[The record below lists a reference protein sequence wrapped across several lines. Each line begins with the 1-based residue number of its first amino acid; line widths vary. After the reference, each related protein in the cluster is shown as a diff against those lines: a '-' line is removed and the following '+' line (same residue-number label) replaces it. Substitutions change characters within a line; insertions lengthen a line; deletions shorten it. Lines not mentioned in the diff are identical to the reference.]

1 MTYNQ
6 LWKRLTAIYNE
17 REAQAIVRTVLDALF
32 GMSLTDI
39 CLGKVTQLSAD
50 DTTRLEKIIQRLEK
64 SEPVQYVLGA
74 EWFAGRLFSV
84 APGVLI
90 PRPETEA
97 LVQWAC
103 DEAKEKEKE
112 DNSKEERGEEE
123 EGSRKGEGSKKDE
136 APKKEEAQRKEDA
149 SKKEEQLLSSPS
161 KEEKEGS
168 KKGEA
173 SKKEEQL
180 LSSPSKEEKEGSKKG
195 EASKKEEQLLSSPS
209 KEEKEGS
216 KKGEASKKEEQLLSS
231 PSKEEKEGLRKEAEA
246 PHPSI
251 LDIGTGSGC
260 IAITV
265 ALALPKARVTA
276 WDIST
281 DALTIAAGN
290 AHRLGASVRFEHQDA
305 LSAPDDEERWDVIVS
320 NPPYICDR
328 ERADMSDNVLSY
340 EPELALFVPDSD
352 PLLFYRAITRYASK
366 ALKPGGRL
374 LFETN
379 TAYAHEVA
387 QAMADEGF
395 TAIEV
400 RNDCFG
406 KPRMVKGAFLKVK
419 K

>member
-50 DTTRLEKIIQRLEK
+50 DTTRLEKIMQRLEK

-74 EWFAGRLFSV
+74 EWFAGRLFDV

-90 PRPETEA
+90 PRPETED
-97 LVQWAC
+97 LVKWAC

-112 DNSKEERGEEE
+112 DNSKEERG
-123 EGSRKGEGSKKDE
+123 
-136 APKKEEAQRKEDA
+136 
-149 SKKEEQLLSSPS
+149 
-161 KEEKEGS
+161 KEEKEVS

-173 SKKEEQL
+173 PQKEEQP
-180 LSSPSKEEKEGSKKG
+180 LSSPLKEEE
-195 EASKKEEQLLSSPS
+195 
-209 KEEKEGS
+209 
-216 KKGEASKKEEQLLSS
+216 
-231 PSKEEKEGLRKEAEA
+231 EGLRKGKDASQKEEQHLSSLLKSNKEVSEKGEEV

-265 ALALPKARVTA
+265 ALALPQARVTA

-281 DALTIAAGN
+281 DALAIAAGN

-352 PLLFYRAITRYASK
+352 PLLFYRAIARYASK

-379 TAYAHEVA
+379 TAYVHEVA
-387 QAMADEGF
+387 QAMANEGF

-406 KPRMVKGAFLKVK
+406 KPRMVKGDFLKVK
-419 K
+419 R

>member
-50 DTTRLEKIIQRLEK
+50 DTTRLEKIMQRLEK

-74 EWFAGRLFSV
+74 EWFAGRLFDV

-90 PRPETEA
+90 PRPETED
-97 LVQWAC
+97 LVKWAC

-112 DNSKEERGEEE
+112 DNSKEERG
-123 EGSRKGEGSKKDE
+123 
-136 APKKEEAQRKEDA
+136 
-149 SKKEEQLLSSPS
+149 
-161 KEEKEGS
+161 KEEKEVS
-168 KKGEA
+168 KKGE
-173 SKKEEQL
+173 
-180 LSSPSKEEKEGSKKG
+180 
-195 EASKKEEQLLSSPS
+195 
-209 KEEKEGS
+209 
-216 KKGEASKKEEQLLSS
+216 
-231 PSKEEKEGLRKEAEA
+231 EA

-265 ALALPKARVTA
+265 ALALPQARVTA

-281 DALTIAAGN
+281 DALAIAAGN

-305 LSAPDDEERWDVIVS
+305 LNAPDDEERWDVIVS
-320 NPPYICDR
+320 NPPYICDK

-340 EPELALFVPDSD
+340 EPELALFVPDND
-352 PLLFYRAITRYASK
+352 PLLFYRAIAHYASK

-387 QAMADEGF
+387 QTMANEGF

-406 KPRMVKGAFLKVK
+406 KPRMVKGAFIREE
-419 K
+419 

>member
-6 LWKRLTAIYNE
+6 LWKRLTTIYNE

-50 DTTRLEKIIQRLEK
+50 DTTRLEKIMQRLEK

-74 EWFAGRLFSV
+74 EWFAGRLFDV

-90 PRPETEA
+90 PRPETED
-97 LVQWAC
+97 LVKWAC

-112 DNSKEERGEEE
+112 DNSKEERG
-123 EGSRKGEGSKKDE
+123 
-136 APKKEEAQRKEDA
+136 
-149 SKKEEQLLSSPS
+149 
-161 KEEKEGS
+161 KEEKEVS
-168 KKGEA
+168 KKGE
-173 SKKEEQL
+173 
-180 LSSPSKEEKEGSKKG
+180 
-195 EASKKEEQLLSSPS
+195 
-209 KEEKEGS
+209 
-216 KKGEASKKEEQLLSS
+216 
-231 PSKEEKEGLRKEAEA
+231 EA

-265 ALALPKARVTA
+265 ALALPQARVTA

-281 DALTIAAGN
+281 DALAIAAGN

-305 LSAPDDEERWDVIVS
+305 LSAPDDEERWDIIVS
-320 NPPYICDR
+320 NPPYICDK

-352 PLLFYRAITRYASK
+352 PLLFYRAIARYASK

-387 QAMADEGF
+387 QVMANEGF

-406 KPRMVKGAFLKVK
+406 KPRMVKGAFFKGKKVK
-419 K
+419 KRLTPL

>member
-6 LWKRLTAIYNE
+6 LWKRLTVIYNE

-50 DTTRLEKIIQRLEK
+50 DTTRLEKIMQRLEK
-64 SEPVQYVLGA
+64 SEPVQYVLGS
-74 EWFAGRLFSV
+74 EWFAGRLFDV

-90 PRPETEA
+90 PRPETED
-97 LVQWAC
+97 LVKWAC

-112 DNSKEERGEEE
+112 DNSKEERGL
-123 EGSRKGEGSKKDE
+123 RKG
-136 APKKEEAQRKEDA
+136 EDA
-149 SKKEEQLLSSPS
+149 SKKEEQLLSSLFKNN
-161 KEEKEGS
+161 KEVPE
-168 KKGEA
+168 KGE
-173 SKKEEQL
+173 
-180 LSSPSKEEKEGSKKG
+180 
-195 EASKKEEQLLSSPS
+195 
-209 KEEKEGS
+209 
-216 KKGEASKKEEQLLSS
+216 
-231 PSKEEKEGLRKEAEA
+231 EA

-265 ALALPKARVTA
+265 ALALPQARVTA

-281 DALTIAAGN
+281 DALAIAAGN

-352 PLLFYRAITRYASK
+352 PLLFYRAIARYASK

-406 KPRMVKGAFLKVK
+406 KPRMVKGDFIREE
-419 K
+419 

>member
-50 DTTRLEKIIQRLEK
+50 DTTRLEKIMQRLEK

-74 EWFAGRLFSV
+74 EWFAGRLFDV

-90 PRPETEA
+90 PRPETEE
-97 LVQWAC
+97 LVKWTC

-112 DNSKEERGEEE
+112 DNSKEERG
-123 EGSRKGEGSKKDE
+123 
-136 APKKEEAQRKEDA
+136 
-149 SKKEEQLLSSPS
+149 
-161 KEEKEGS
+161 KEEKEVS
-168 KKGEA
+168 KKGE
-173 SKKEEQL
+173 
-180 LSSPSKEEKEGSKKG
+180 
-195 EASKKEEQLLSSPS
+195 
-209 KEEKEGS
+209 
-216 KKGEASKKEEQLLSS
+216 
-231 PSKEEKEGLRKEAEA
+231 EA

-265 ALALPKARVTA
+265 ALALPQARVTA

-281 DALTIAAGN
+281 DALAIAAGN

-305 LSAPDDEERWDVIVS
+305 LSAPDDEACWDVIVS
-320 NPPYICDR
+320 NPPYICDK

-340 EPELALFVPDSD
+340 EPELALFVPDND
-352 PLLFYRAITRYASK
+352 PLLFYCAIARYASK

-387 QAMADEGF
+387 QTMANEGF

-406 KPRMVKGAFLKVK
+406 KPRMVKGAFIREE
-419 K
+419 

>member
-6 LWKRLTAIYNE
+6 LWKRLTVIYNE

-50 DTTRLEKIIQRLEK
+50 DTTRLEKIMQRLEK

-74 EWFAGRLFSV
+74 EWFAGRLFDV

-90 PRPETEA
+90 PRPETED
-97 LVQWAC
+97 LVKWAC

-112 DNSKEERGEEE
+112 DNSKEERG
-123 EGSRKGEGSKKDE
+123 
-136 APKKEEAQRKEDA
+136 
-149 SKKEEQLLSSPS
+149 
-161 KEEKEGS
+161 KEEKEVS
-168 KKGEA
+168 KKGETPQ
-173 SKKEEQL
+173 KGEQP
-180 LSSPSKEEKEGSKKG
+180 LSSP
-195 EASKKEEQLLSSPS
+195 L
-209 KEEKEGS
+209 
-216 KKGEASKKEEQLLSS
+216 
-231 PSKEEKEGLRKEAEA
+231 KEEKEGLRKGKDASQKEEQLLSSLLKNNKEVPEKGEEA

-265 ALALPKARVTA
+265 ALALPQARVTA

-281 DALTIAAGN
+281 DALAIAAGN

-305 LSAPDDEERWDVIVS
+305 LSAPDDEACWDVIVS

-340 EPELALFVPDSD
+340 EPELALFVPDND
-352 PLLFYRAITRYASK
+352 PLLFYHAIARYASK

-387 QAMADEGF
+387 QVMANEGF

-406 KPRMVKGAFLKVK
+406 KPRMVKGAFIREE
-419 K
+419 

>member
-50 DTTRLEKIIQRLEK
+50 DTTRLEKIMQRLEK

-74 EWFAGRLFSV
+74 EWFAGRLFDV

-90 PRPETEA
+90 PRPETED
-97 LVQWAC
+97 LVKWAC
-103 DEAKEKEKE
+103 NEAKEKEKE
-112 DNSKEERGEEE
+112 DNSKEERG
-123 EGSRKGEGSKKDE
+123 
-136 APKKEEAQRKEDA
+136 
-149 SKKEEQLLSSPS
+149 
-161 KEEKEGS
+161 KEEKEVS

-173 SKKEEQL
+173 SKKEEQP
-180 LSSPSKEEKEGSKKG
+180 LSSP
-195 EASKKEEQLLSSPS
+195 L
-209 KEEKEGS
+209 
-216 KKGEASKKEEQLLSS
+216 
-231 PSKEEKEGLRKEAEA
+231 KEEKEGLRKGEDAPQKEEQPLSSLLKEEKEGLRKGEDASQKEEQLLSSLLKSNKEVSEKGEEA

-265 ALALPKARVTA
+265 ALALPQARVTA

-281 DALTIAAGN
+281 DALAIAAGN

-352 PLLFYRAITRYASK
+352 PLLFYRAIARYASK

-387 QAMADEGF
+387 QAMANEGF

-406 KPRMVKGAFLKVK
+406 KPRMVKGDFLKVK
-419 K
+419 R

>member
-6 LWKRLTAIYNE
+6 LWKRLTVIYNE

-50 DTTRLEKIIQRLEK
+50 DTTRLEKIMQRLEK
-64 SEPVQYVLGA
+64 SEPVQYVLGSG
-74 EWFAGRLFSV
+74 WFAGRLFDV

-90 PRPETEA
+90 PRPETED
-97 LVQWAC
+97 LVKWAC

-112 DNSKEERGEEE
+112 DNSKEERG
-123 EGSRKGEGSKKDE
+123 
-136 APKKEEAQRKEDA
+136 
-149 SKKEEQLLSSPS
+149 
-161 KEEKEGS
+161 KEEKEVS
-168 KKGEA
+168 KKGE
-173 SKKEEQL
+173 
-180 LSSPSKEEKEGSKKG
+180 
-195 EASKKEEQLLSSPS
+195 
-209 KEEKEGS
+209 
-216 KKGEASKKEEQLLSS
+216 
-231 PSKEEKEGLRKEAEA
+231 EA

-265 ALALPKARVTA
+265 ALALPQARITA

-281 DALTIAAGN
+281 DALAIAAGN

-320 NPPYICDR
+320 NPPYICDK

-340 EPELALFVPDSD
+340 EPELALFVPDSA
-352 PLLFYRAITRYASK
+352 PLLFYRAIARYASK

-387 QAMADEGF
+387 QTMANEGF

-406 KPRMVKGAFLKVK
+406 KPRMVKGAFIREE
-419 K
+419 

>member
-50 DTTRLEKIIQRLEK
+50 DTTRLEKIMQRLEK

-74 EWFAGRLFSV
+74 EWFAGRLFDV

-90 PRPETEA
+90 PRPETED
-97 LVQWAC
+97 LVKWAC

-112 DNSKEERGEEE
+112 DNSKEERGKEEE
-123 EGSRKGEGSKKDE
+123 EVSE
-136 APKKEEAQRKEDA
+136 
-149 SKKEEQLLSSPS
+149 
-161 KEEKEGS
+161 
-168 KKGEA
+168 KGEA
-173 SKKEEQL
+173 SKKEEQP
-180 LSSPSKEEKEGSKKG
+180 LSSLLKEEE
-195 EASKKEEQLLSSPS
+195 
-209 KEEKEGS
+209 
-216 KKGEASKKEEQLLSS
+216 
-231 PSKEEKEGLRKEAEA
+231 EGLRKGKDASQKEEQHLSSLLKSNKEVSEKGEEV

-265 ALALPKARVTA
+265 ALALPQARVTA

-281 DALTIAAGN
+281 DALAIAAGN

-320 NPPYICDR
+320 NPPYICDK

-352 PLLFYRAITRYASK
+352 PLLFYRAIARYASK

-379 TAYAHEVA
+379 TAYVHEVA

-406 KPRMVKGAFLKVK
+406 KPRMVKGDFLKVK

>member
-50 DTTRLEKIIQRLEK
+50 DTTRLEKIMQRLEK

-74 EWFAGRLFSV
+74 EWFAGRLFDV

-90 PRPETEA
+90 PRPETED
-97 LVQWAC
+97 LVKWAC

-112 DNSKEERGEEE
+112 DNSKEERGKEEE
-123 EGSRKGEGSKKDE
+123 EV
-136 APKKEEAQRKEDA
+136 
-149 SKKEEQLLSSPS
+149 
-161 KEEKEGS
+161 S
-168 KKGEA
+168 KKGE
-173 SKKEEQL
+173 
-180 LSSPSKEEKEGSKKG
+180 
-195 EASKKEEQLLSSPS
+195 
-209 KEEKEGS
+209 
-216 KKGEASKKEEQLLSS
+216 
-231 PSKEEKEGLRKEAEA
+231 EA

-265 ALALPKARVTA
+265 ALALPQAHVTA

-281 DALTIAAGN
+281 DALAIAAGN

-340 EPELALFVPDSD
+340 EPELALFVPDND
-352 PLLFYRAITRYASK
+352 PLLFYRAIAHYASK

-387 QAMADEGF
+387 QTMSDEGF

-406 KPRMVKGAFLKVK
+406 KPRMVKGAFIREE
-419 K
+419 

>member
-50 DTTRLEKIIQRLEK
+50 DTTRLEKIMQRLEK
-64 SEPVQYVLGA
+64 SEPVQYVLGT
-74 EWFAGRLFSV
+74 EWFAGRLFDV

-90 PRPETEA
+90 PRPETEE
-97 LVQWAC
+97 LVKWTC

-112 DNSKEERGEEE
+112 DNSKEERG
-123 EGSRKGEGSKKDE
+123 
-136 APKKEEAQRKEDA
+136 
-149 SKKEEQLLSSPS
+149 
-161 KEEKEGS
+161 KEEKEVS
-168 KKGEA
+168 KKGE
-173 SKKEEQL
+173 EV
-180 LSSPSKEEKEGSKKG
+180 
-195 EASKKEEQLLSSPS
+195 
-209 KEEKEGS
+209 
-216 KKGEASKKEEQLLSS
+216 
-231 PSKEEKEGLRKEAEA
+231 

-265 ALALPKARVTA
+265 ALALPQARVTA

-305 LSAPDDEERWDVIVS
+305 LNAPDDEERWDVIVS

-352 PLLFYRAITRYASK
+352 PLLFYRAIARYASK

-387 QAMADEGF
+387 QVMADEGF

-406 KPRMVKGAFLKVK
+406 KPRMVKGDFIREELIK
-419 K
+419 

>member
-50 DTTRLEKIIQRLEK
+50 DTTRLEKIMQRLEK

-74 EWFAGRLFSV
+74 EWFAGRLFDV

-90 PRPETEA
+90 PRPETED
-97 LVQWAC
+97 LVKWAC
-103 DEAKEKEKE
+103 DEAKEKE
-112 DNSKEERGEEE
+112 DNSKEERGKEEKE
-123 EGSRKGEGSKKDE
+123 VSKKRE
-136 APKKEEAQRKEDA
+136 APKKEEQP
-149 SKKEEQLLSSPS
+149 LSSP
-161 KEEKEGS
+161 
-168 KKGEA
+168 
-173 SKKEEQL
+173 L
-180 LSSPSKEEKEGSKKG
+180 
-195 EASKKEEQLLSSPS
+195 
-209 KEEKEGS
+209 
-216 KKGEASKKEEQLLSS
+216 
-231 PSKEEKEGLRKEAEA
+231 KEEKEGLRKGEDASQKEEQLLSSLLKNNNEVSEKGEEA

-265 ALALPKARVTA
+265 ALALPQARVTA

-281 DALTIAAGN
+281 DALAIAAGN

-340 EPELALFVPDSD
+340 EPELALFVPDND
-352 PLLFYRAITRYASK
+352 PLLFYRAIAHYASK

-406 KPRMVKGAFLKVK
+406 KPRMVKGAFIREE
-419 K
+419 

>member
-6 LWKRLTAIYNE
+6 LWKRLTVIYNE

-50 DTTRLEKIIQRLEK
+50 DTTRLEKIMQRLEK

-74 EWFAGRLFSV
+74 EWFAGRLFDV

-90 PRPETEA
+90 PRPETED
-97 LVQWAC
+97 LVKWAC
-103 DEAKEKEKE
+103 DEAKEKE
-112 DNSKEERGEEE
+112 DNSKEERGKEEKE
-123 EGSRKGEGSKKDE
+123 VSKKRE
-136 APKKEEAQRKEDA
+136 APKKEEQPLSSPLKEEKEGLRKGKDA
-149 SKKEEQLLSSPS
+149 SKKEEQLLSSLLKNN
-161 KEEKEGS
+161 KEVS
-168 KKGEA
+168 KKGE
-173 SKKEEQL
+173 
-180 LSSPSKEEKEGSKKG
+180 
-195 EASKKEEQLLSSPS
+195 
-209 KEEKEGS
+209 
-216 KKGEASKKEEQLLSS
+216 
-231 PSKEEKEGLRKEAEA
+231 EA

-265 ALALPKARVTA
+265 ALALPQARVTA

-281 DALTIAAGN
+281 DALAIAAGN

-320 NPPYICDR
+320 NPPYICDK

-387 QAMADEGF
+387 QTMADEGF

-406 KPRMVKGAFLKVK
+406 KPRMVKGAFIREE
-419 K
+419 

>member
-6 LWKRLTAIYNE
+6 LWKRLTVIYNE

-74 EWFAGRLFSV
+74 EWFAGRLFDV

-90 PRPETEA
+90 PRPETED
-97 LVQWAC
+97 LVKWAC

-112 DNSKEERGEEE
+112 DNGKEERGKEEE
-123 EGSRKGEGSKKDE
+123 ED
-136 APKKEEAQRKEDA
+136 
-149 SKKEEQLLSSPS
+149 S
-161 KEEKEGS
+161 KEE
-168 KKGEA
+168 
-173 SKKEEQL
+173 
-180 LSSPSKEEKEGSKKG
+180 
-195 EASKKEEQLLSSPS
+195 
-209 KEEKEGS
+209 
-216 KKGEASKKEEQLLSS
+216 
-231 PSKEEKEGLRKEAEA
+231 EA

-265 ALALPKARVTA
+265 ALALPQARVTA
-276 WDIST
+276 WDISP
-281 DALTIAAGN
+281 DALAIAAGN
-290 AHRLGASVRFEHQDA
+290 AHKLGASVRFEHQDA
-305 LSAPDDEERWDVIVS
+305 LSAPDDEARWDVIVS

-352 PLLFYRAITRYASK
+352 PLLFYCAIARYASK

-406 KPRMVKGAFLKVK
+406 KPRMVKGAFIREELIK
-419 K
+419 

>member
-17 REAQAIVRTVLDALF
+17 REAQAVVRTVLDALF

-50 DTTRLEKIIQRLEK
+50 DTTRLEKIMQRLEK
-64 SEPVQYVLGA
+64 SEPVQYVLGT
-74 EWFAGRLFSV
+74 EWFAGRLFDV

-90 PRPETEA
+90 PRPETED
-97 LVQWAC
+97 LVKWAC

-112 DNSKEERGEEE
+112 DNSKEERGKEEKE
-123 EGSRKGEGSKKDE
+123 VSKKRE
-136 APKKEEAQRKEDA
+136 AQKKEEQPLSSPLKEEKEGLRKGEDA
-149 SKKEEQLLSSPS
+149 SKKEEQLLSSLFKNN
-161 KEEKEGS
+161 KEVPE
-168 KKGEA
+168 KGE
-173 SKKEEQL
+173 
-180 LSSPSKEEKEGSKKG
+180 
-195 EASKKEEQLLSSPS
+195 
-209 KEEKEGS
+209 
-216 KKGEASKKEEQLLSS
+216 
-231 PSKEEKEGLRKEAEA
+231 EA

-265 ALALPKARVTA
+265 ALALPQARVTA

-281 DALTIAAGN
+281 DALAIAAGN

-352 PLLFYRAITRYASK
+352 PLLFYRAIARYASK

-387 QAMADEGF
+387 QVMADEGF
-395 TAIEV
+395 NAIEV

-406 KPRMVKGAFLKVK
+406 KPRMVKGAFIREE
-419 K
+419 

>member
-50 DTTRLEKIIQRLEK
+50 DTTRLEKIMQRLEK

-74 EWFAGRLFSV
+74 EWFAGRLFDV

-90 PRPETEA
+90 PRPETEN
-97 LVQWAC
+97 LVKWAC

-112 DNSKEERGEEE
+112 DNSKEERGKEEKE
-123 EGSRKGEGSKKDE
+123 VSKKRE
-136 APKKEEAQRKEDA
+136 APKKEKQPLSSPLKEEEEGLRKGKDA
-149 SKKEEQLLSSPS
+149 PQKEEQLLSSLLKS
-161 KEEKEGS
+161 NKEVS
-168 KKGEA
+168 KKGE
-173 SKKEEQL
+173 
-180 LSSPSKEEKEGSKKG
+180 
-195 EASKKEEQLLSSPS
+195 
-209 KEEKEGS
+209 
-216 KKGEASKKEEQLLSS
+216 
-231 PSKEEKEGLRKEAEA
+231 EA

-265 ALALPKARVTA
+265 ALALPQARVTA

-281 DALTIAAGN
+281 DALAIAAGN

-305 LSAPDDEERWDVIVS
+305 LSAPDDEACWDVIVS

-387 QAMADEGF
+387 QVMANEGF

-406 KPRMVKGAFLKVK
+406 KPRMVKGAFIREE
-419 K
+419 

>member
-50 DTTRLEKIIQRLEK
+50 DTTRLEKIMQRLEK

-74 EWFAGRLFSV
+74 EWFAGRLFDV

-90 PRPETEA
+90 PRPETED
-97 LVQWAC
+97 LVKWAC
-103 DEAKEKEKE
+103 DEAKEKE
-112 DNSKEERGEEE
+112 DNSKEERGKEEE
-123 EGSRKGEGSKKDE
+123 EVSEKGE
-136 APKKEEAQRKEDA
+136 APQ
-149 SKKEEQLLSSPS
+149 KEEQPLSSP
-161 KEEKEGS
+161 
-168 KKGEA
+168 
-173 SKKEEQL
+173 L
-180 LSSPSKEEKEGSKKG
+180 
-195 EASKKEEQLLSSPS
+195 
-209 KEEKEGS
+209 
-216 KKGEASKKEEQLLSS
+216 
-231 PSKEEKEGLRKEAEA
+231 KEEKEGLRKGEDAPQKEEQPLSPLLKNNKEVSKKGEEA
-246 PHPSI
+246 PHPLI

-265 ALALPKARVTA
+265 ALALPQARVTA

-281 DALTIAAGN
+281 DALAIAADN

-320 NPPYICDR
+320 NPPYICDK

-352 PLLFYRAITRYASK
+352 PLLFYRAIARYASK

-387 QAMADEGF
+387 QTMANEGF

-406 KPRMVKGAFLKVK
+406 KLRMVKGAFLKVK
-419 K
+419 R

>member
-50 DTTRLEKIIQRLEK
+50 DTTRLEKIMQRLEK

-74 EWFAGRLFSV
+74 EWFAGRLFDV

-90 PRPETEA
+90 PRPETED
-97 LVQWAC
+97 LVKWAC
-103 DEAKEKEKE
+103 DEAKGKEKE
-112 DNSKEERGEEE
+112 DNSKEERG
-123 EGSRKGEGSKKDE
+123 
-136 APKKEEAQRKEDA
+136 
-149 SKKEEQLLSSPS
+149 
-161 KEEKEGS
+161 KEEKED
-168 KKGEA
+168 
-173 SKKEEQL
+173 SKKE
-180 LSSPSKEEKEGSKKG
+180 
-195 EASKKEEQLLSSPS
+195 
-209 KEEKEGS
+209 
-216 KKGEASKKEEQLLSS
+216 
-231 PSKEEKEGLRKEAEA
+231 EA

-265 ALALPKARVTA
+265 ALALPQARVTA

-328 ERADMSDNVLSY
+328 ERADMSDNVISY
-340 EPELALFVPDSD
+340 EPELALFVPDND
-352 PLLFYRAITRYASK
+352 PLLFYHAIARYASK

-387 QAMADEGF
+387 QVMADEGF

-406 KPRMVKGAFLKVK
+406 KPRMVKGAFIREE
-419 K
+419 

>member
-50 DTTRLEKIIQRLEK
+50 DTTRLEKIMQRLEK

-74 EWFAGRLFSV
+74 EWFAGRLFDV

-90 PRPETEA
+90 PRPETED
-97 LVQWAC
+97 LVKWAC
-103 DEAKEKEKE
+103 DEAKEKEKEKE
-112 DNSKEERGEEE
+112 DNSKEERGKEEKEVYKKGEAQKKEEQPLSSPLKEEE
-123 EGSRKGEGSKKDE
+123 EGLRKGE
-136 APKKEEAQRKEDA
+136 DA
-149 SKKEEQLLSSPS
+149 SQKEEQLLSSLLKNN
-161 KEEKEGS
+161 KEVS
-168 KKGEA
+168 KKGE
-173 SKKEEQL
+173 
-180 LSSPSKEEKEGSKKG
+180 
-195 EASKKEEQLLSSPS
+195 
-209 KEEKEGS
+209 
-216 KKGEASKKEEQLLSS
+216 
-231 PSKEEKEGLRKEAEA
+231 EA

-260 IAITV
+260 IAITI
-265 ALALPKARVTA
+265 ALTLPQARVTA

-281 DALTIAAGN
+281 DALAIAAGN

-352 PLLFYRAITRYASK
+352 PLLFYRAIARYASK

-387 QAMADEGF
+387 QTMADEGF

-406 KPRMVKGAFLKVK
+406 KPRMVKGAFIREE
-419 K
+419 

>member
-50 DTTRLEKIIQRLEK
+50 DTTRLEKIMQRLEK

-74 EWFAGRLFSV
+74 EWFAGRLFDV

-90 PRPETEA
+90 PRPETED
-97 LVQWAC
+97 LVKWAC
-103 DEAKEKEKE
+103 DEAKEKE
-112 DNSKEERGEEE
+112 DNSKDERGKEEKE
-123 EGSRKGEGSKKDE
+123 VSKKGE
-136 APKKEEAQRKEDA
+136 APQ
-149 SKKEEQLLSSPS
+149 KEEQLLSSPL
-161 KEEKEGS
+161 KEEEEGLRKE
-168 KKGEA
+168 KDA
-173 SKKEEQL
+173 SQKEKQL
-180 LSSPSKEEKEGSKKG
+180 LSSPLKEEEERLRKG
-195 EASKKEEQLLSSPS
+195 KDASQKEEQHLSSLLKS
-209 KEEKEGS
+209 NKEVSE
-216 KKGEASKKEEQLLSS
+216 KGEEV
-231 PSKEEKEGLRKEAEA
+231 

-265 ALALPKARVTA
+265 ALALPQARVTA

-281 DALTIAAGN
+281 DALAIAAGN

-305 LSAPDDEERWDVIVS
+305 LNAPDDEERWDVIVS
-320 NPPYICDR
+320 NPPYICDK

-352 PLLFYRAITRYASK
+352 PLLFYRAIARYASK

-379 TAYAHEVA
+379 TAYVHEVA
-387 QAMADEGF
+387 QAMANEGF

-406 KPRMVKGAFLKVK
+406 KPRMVKGVFLKVK
-419 K
+419 R

>member
-50 DTTRLEKIIQRLEK
+50 DTTRLEKIMQRLEK

-74 EWFAGRLFSV
+74 EWFAGRLFDV

-90 PRPETEA
+90 PRPETED
-97 LVQWAC
+97 LVKWAC

-112 DNSKEERGEEE
+112 DNSKEERGKEEKE
-123 EGSRKGEGSKKDE
+123 VSKKRE
-136 APKKEEAQRKEDA
+136 AL
-149 SKKEEQLLSSPS
+149 KKEEQPLSSP
-161 KEEKEGS
+161 
-168 KKGEA
+168 
-173 SKKEEQL
+173 L
-180 LSSPSKEEKEGSKKG
+180 
-195 EASKKEEQLLSSPS
+195 
-209 KEEKEGS
+209 
-216 KKGEASKKEEQLLSS
+216 
-231 PSKEEKEGLRKEAEA
+231 KEEKEGLRKGEDASQKEEQLLSSLLKNNKEVSKKGEEA

-265 ALALPKARVTA
+265 ALALPQARVTA

-281 DALTIAAGN
+281 DALAIAAGN

-305 LSAPDDEERWDVIVS
+305 LNAPDDEERWDVIVS
-320 NPPYICDR
+320 NPPYICDK

-352 PLLFYRAITRYASK
+352 PLLFYRAIARYASK

-387 QAMADEGF
+387 QAMANEGF

-406 KPRMVKGAFLKVK
+406 KPRMVKGAFIREE
-419 K
+419 

>member
-50 DTTRLEKIIQRLEK
+50 DTTRLEKIMQRLEK

-74 EWFAGRLFSV
+74 GWFAGRLFDV

-90 PRPETEA
+90 PRPETVN
-97 LVQWAC
+97 LVKWAC

-112 DNSKEERGEEE
+112 DNSKEERGKEEKE
-123 EGSRKGEGSKKDE
+123 VSKKGE
-136 APKKEEAQRKEDA
+136 AP
-149 SKKEEQLLSSPS
+149 KKEEQLLSSPL
-161 KEEKEGS
+161 KEEE
-168 KKGEA
+168 
-173 SKKEEQL
+173 
-180 LSSPSKEEKEGSKKG
+180 
-195 EASKKEEQLLSSPS
+195 
-209 KEEKEGS
+209 
-216 KKGEASKKEEQLLSS
+216 
-231 PSKEEKEGLRKEAEA
+231 EGLRKGEDASQKEEQPLSSLLKSNKEVSEKGEEV

-265 ALALPKARVTA
+265 ALALPQARVTA

-281 DALTIAAGN
+281 DALAIAAGN

-352 PLLFYRAITRYASK
+352 PLLFYRAIARYASK

-379 TAYAHEVA
+379 TAYVYEVA
-387 QAMADEGF
+387 QTMADEGF

-406 KPRMVKGAFLKVK
+406 KPRMVKGDFLKVK
-419 K
+419 KG

>member
-50 DTTRLEKIIQRLEK
+50 DTTRLEKIMQRLEK

-74 EWFAGRLFSV
+74 EWFAGRLFDV

-90 PRPETEA
+90 PRPETED
-97 LVQWAC
+97 LVKWAC

-112 DNSKEERGEEE
+112 DNSKEERGKEEKE
-123 EGSRKGEGSKKDE
+123 VSKKGE
-136 APKKEEAQRKEDA
+136 APQ
-149 SKKEEQLLSSPS
+149 KEEQLLSSPL
-161 KEEKEGS
+161 KEEE
-168 KKGEA
+168 
-173 SKKEEQL
+173 
-180 LSSPSKEEKEGSKKG
+180 
-195 EASKKEEQLLSSPS
+195 
-209 KEEKEGS
+209 
-216 KKGEASKKEEQLLSS
+216 
-231 PSKEEKEGLRKEAEA
+231 EGLRKGKDASQKEEQPLYSLLKEEEEGLRKGKDASQKEEQHLSSLLKSNKEVSEKGEEV

-265 ALALPKARVTA
+265 ALALPQARVTA

-281 DALTIAAGN
+281 DALAIAAGN

-320 NPPYICDR
+320 NPPYICDK

-352 PLLFYRAITRYASK
+352 PLLFYRAIARYASK

-387 QAMADEGF
+387 QAMANEGF

-406 KPRMVKGAFLKVK
+406 KPRMVKGDFLKVK

>member
-50 DTTRLEKIIQRLEK
+50 DTTRLEKIMQRLEK

-74 EWFAGRLFSV
+74 EWFAGRLFDV

-90 PRPETEA
+90 PRPETED
-97 LVQWAC
+97 LVKWAC

-112 DNSKEERGEEE
+112 DNSKEERG
-123 EGSRKGEGSKKDE
+123 
-136 APKKEEAQRKEDA
+136 
-149 SKKEEQLLSSPS
+149 
-161 KEEKEGS
+161 KEEKEVS
-168 KKGEA
+168 KKGE
-173 SKKEEQL
+173 
-180 LSSPSKEEKEGSKKG
+180 
-195 EASKKEEQLLSSPS
+195 
-209 KEEKEGS
+209 
-216 KKGEASKKEEQLLSS
+216 
-231 PSKEEKEGLRKEAEA
+231 EA

-265 ALALPKARVTA
+265 ALALPQARVTA

-281 DALTIAAGN
+281 DALAIAAGN

-305 LSAPDDEERWDVIVS
+305 LSAPDDKERWDVIVS
-320 NPPYICDR
+320 NPPYICDK

-340 EPELALFVPDSD
+340 EPELALFVPDSA
-352 PLLFYRAITRYASK
+352 PLLFYRAIARYASK

>member
-6 LWKRLTAIYNE
+6 LWKRLTVIYNE

-50 DTTRLEKIIQRLEK
+50 DTTRLEKIMQRLEK

-74 EWFAGRLFSV
+74 EWFAGRLFDV

-90 PRPETEA
+90 PRPETED
-97 LVQWAC
+97 LVKWAC

-112 DNSKEERGEEE
+112 DNSKEERG
-123 EGSRKGEGSKKDE
+123 
-136 APKKEEAQRKEDA
+136 KEEKEV
-149 SKKEEQLLSSPS
+149 SKKEEV
-161 KEEKEGS
+161 
-168 KKGEA
+168 
-173 SKKEEQL
+173 
-180 LSSPSKEEKEGSKKG
+180 
-195 EASKKEEQLLSSPS
+195 
-209 KEEKEGS
+209 
-216 KKGEASKKEEQLLSS
+216 
-231 PSKEEKEGLRKEAEA
+231 

-265 ALALPKARVTA
+265 ALALPQARVTA

-281 DALTIAAGN
+281 DALAIAAGN
-290 AHRLGASVRFEHQDA
+290 AHRLGARVRFEHQDA

-352 PLLFYRAITRYASK
+352 PLLFYRAIARYASK

-406 KPRMVKGAFLKVK
+406 KPRMVKGAFIREELIK
-419 K
+419 

>member
-50 DTTRLEKIIQRLEK
+50 DTTRLEKIMQRLEK

-74 EWFAGRLFSV
+74 EWFAGRLFDV

-90 PRPETEA
+90 PRPETED
-97 LVQWAC
+97 LVKWAC

-112 DNSKEERGEEE
+112 DNSKEERGKEEME
-123 EGSRKGEGSKKDE
+123 VSEKGE
-136 APKKEEAQRKEDA
+136 APQ
-149 SKKEEQLLSSPS
+149 KEEQPLSSPL
-161 KEEKEGS
+161 KEKKEGLR
-168 KKGEA
+168 KGKDA
-173 SKKEEQL
+173 SQKEEQP
-180 LSSPSKEEKEGSKKG
+180 LSSP
-195 EASKKEEQLLSSPS
+195 L
-209 KEEKEGS
+209 
-216 KKGEASKKEEQLLSS
+216 
-231 PSKEEKEGLRKEAEA
+231 KEEKEGLRKGKDASQKEEQHLSSLLKNNKEVSEKGEEV

-265 ALALPKARVTA
+265 ALALPQARVTA

-281 DALTIAAGN
+281 DALAIAAGN

-328 ERADMSDNVLSY
+328 ERADMSDNVLCY

-352 PLLFYRAITRYASK
+352 PLLFYRAIARYASK
-366 ALKPGGRL
+366 ALKPGGGL

-379 TAYAHEVA
+379 TAYVHEVA
-387 QAMADEGF
+387 QAMANEGF

-406 KPRMVKGAFLKVK
+406 KARMVKGAFLKVK

>member
-6 LWKRLTAIYNE
+6 LWKRLTVIYNE

-50 DTTRLEKIIQRLEK
+50 DTTRLEKIMQRLEK

-74 EWFAGRLFSV
+74 EWFAGRLFDV

-90 PRPETEA
+90 PRPETED
-97 LVQWAC
+97 LVKWTC

-112 DNSKEERGEEE
+112 DNSKEERG
-123 EGSRKGEGSKKDE
+123 
-136 APKKEEAQRKEDA
+136 
-149 SKKEEQLLSSPS
+149 
-161 KEEKEGS
+161 KEEKEVS
-168 KKGEA
+168 KKGE
-173 SKKEEQL
+173 
-180 LSSPSKEEKEGSKKG
+180 
-195 EASKKEEQLLSSPS
+195 
-209 KEEKEGS
+209 
-216 KKGEASKKEEQLLSS
+216 
-231 PSKEEKEGLRKEAEA
+231 EA

-265 ALALPKARVTA
+265 ALALPQARVTA

-281 DALTIAAGN
+281 DALAIAAGN

-352 PLLFYRAITRYASK
+352 PLLFYRAIARYASK

-387 QAMADEGF
+387 QVMANEGF

-406 KPRMVKGAFLKVK
+406 KPRMVKGAFIREE
-419 K
+419 

>member
-6 LWKRLTAIYNE
+6 LWKRLTVIYNE

-50 DTTRLEKIIQRLEK
+50 DTTRLEKIMQRLEK

-74 EWFAGRLFSV
+74 EWFAGRLFDV

-90 PRPETEA
+90 PRPETED
-97 LVQWAC
+97 LVKWAC

-112 DNSKEERGEEE
+112 DNSNEERGKEEKE
-123 EGSRKGEGSKKDE
+123 DSKKR
-136 APKKEEAQRKEDA
+136 EAQ
-149 SKKEEQLLSSPS
+149 KKEEQPLSSP
-161 KEEKEGS
+161 
-168 KKGEA
+168 
-173 SKKEEQL
+173 L
-180 LSSPSKEEKEGSKKG
+180 
-195 EASKKEEQLLSSPS
+195 
-209 KEEKEGS
+209 
-216 KKGEASKKEEQLLSS
+216 
-231 PSKEEKEGLRKEAEA
+231 KEEKEGLRKGEDAPQKEEQLLSSLLKNNKEVPEKGEEA

-265 ALALPKARVTA
+265 ALALPQARVTA

-281 DALTIAAGN
+281 DALAIAAGN

-340 EPELALFVPDSD
+340 EPELALFVPDND
-352 PLLFYRAITRYASK
+352 PLLFYRAIARYASK

-406 KPRMVKGAFLKVK
+406 KPRMVKGAFIREE
-419 K
+419 

>member
-6 LWKRLTAIYNE
+6 LWKRLTVIYNE

-64 SEPVQYVLGA
+64 SEPVQYVLGT
-74 EWFAGRLFSV
+74 EWFAGRLFDV

-90 PRPETEA
+90 PRPETED
-97 LVQWAC
+97 LVKWAC

-123 EGSRKGEGSKKDE
+123 KEDSKK
-136 APKKEEAQRKEDA
+136 
-149 SKKEEQLLSSPS
+149 
-161 KEEKEGS
+161 
-168 KKGEA
+168 
-173 SKKEEQL
+173 
-180 LSSPSKEEKEGSKKG
+180 
-195 EASKKEEQLLSSPS
+195 
-209 KEEKEGS
+209 
-216 KKGEASKKEEQLLSS
+216 
-231 PSKEEKEGLRKEAEA
+231 EA

-265 ALALPKARVTA
+265 ALALPQARVTA

-290 AHRLGASVRFEHQDA
+290 AHKLGASVRFEHQDA

-352 PLLFYRAITRYASK
+352 PLLFYRAIAHYASK

-406 KPRMVKGAFLKVK
+406 KPRMVKGAFIREELIK
-419 K
+419 

>member
-50 DTTRLEKIIQRLEK
+50 DTTRLEKIMQRLEK

-74 EWFAGRLFSV
+74 EWFAGRLFDV

-90 PRPETEA
+90 PRPETED
-97 LVQWAC
+97 LVKWAC
-103 DEAKEKEKE
+103 DEAKGKEKE
-112 DNSKEERGEEE
+112 DNSKEERGKEERSEEE
-123 EGSRKGEGSKKDE
+123 
-136 APKKEEAQRKEDA
+136 KED
-149 SKKEEQLLSSPS
+149 SKKE
-161 KEEKEGS
+161 
-168 KKGEA
+168 
-173 SKKEEQL
+173 
-180 LSSPSKEEKEGSKKG
+180 
-195 EASKKEEQLLSSPS
+195 
-209 KEEKEGS
+209 
-216 KKGEASKKEEQLLSS
+216 
-231 PSKEEKEGLRKEAEA
+231 EA

-265 ALALPKARVTA
+265 ALALPQARVTA

-281 DALTIAAGN
+281 DALAIAAGN

-352 PLLFYRAITRYASK
+352 QLLFYRAIARYASK
-366 ALKPGGRL
+366 ALKPSGRL

-406 KPRMVKGAFLKVK
+406 KPRMVKGAFIREE
-419 K
+419 

>member
-6 LWKRLTAIYNE
+6 LWKRLTTIYNE

-50 DTTRLEKIIQRLEK
+50 DTTRLEKIMQRLEK

-74 EWFAGRLFSV
+74 EWFAGRLFDV

-90 PRPETEA
+90 PRPETED
-97 LVQWAC
+97 LVKWAC
-103 DEAKEKEKE
+103 DEAKEKE
-112 DNSKEERGEEE
+112 DNSKEERG
-123 EGSRKGEGSKKDE
+123 
-136 APKKEEAQRKEDA
+136 
-149 SKKEEQLLSSPS
+149 
-161 KEEKEGS
+161 KEEKEVS
-168 KKGEA
+168 KKGE
-173 SKKEEQL
+173 
-180 LSSPSKEEKEGSKKG
+180 
-195 EASKKEEQLLSSPS
+195 
-209 KEEKEGS
+209 
-216 KKGEASKKEEQLLSS
+216 
-231 PSKEEKEGLRKEAEA
+231 EA

-265 ALALPKARVTA
+265 ALALPQVRVTA

-281 DALTIAAGN
+281 DALAIAAGN

-305 LSAPDDEERWDVIVS
+305 LSAPDDKERWDVIVS
-320 NPPYICDR
+320 NPPYICDK

-352 PLLFYRAITRYASK
+352 PLLFYRAIARYASK
-366 ALKPGGRL
+366 ALKPGGSL

-387 QAMADEGF
+387 QTMANEGF

-406 KPRMVKGAFLKVK
+406 KPRMVKGAFIREE
-419 K
+419 

>member
-50 DTTRLEKIIQRLEK
+50 DTTRLEKIMQRLEK

-74 EWFAGRLFSV
+74 EWFAGRLFDV

-90 PRPETEA
+90 PRPETED
-97 LVQWAC
+97 LVKWAC

-112 DNSKEERGEEE
+112 DNSKEERGKEEKE
-123 EGSRKGEGSKKDE
+123 ISKKGE
-136 APKKEEAQRKEDA
+136 APQ
-149 SKKEEQLLSSPS
+149 KEEQLLSSPL
-161 KEEKEGS
+161 KEEEEGLR
-168 KKGEA
+168 KGKDA
-173 SKKEEQL
+173 SQKEEQH
-180 LSSPSKEEKEGSKKG
+180 LSS
-195 EASKKEEQLLSSPS
+195 LL
-209 KEEKEGS
+209 
-216 KKGEASKKEEQLLSS
+216 
-231 PSKEEKEGLRKEAEA
+231 KEEKEGLRKGEDASQKEEQPLSSLLKNNKEVSEKGEEA

-265 ALALPKARVTA
+265 ALALPQARVTA

-281 DALTIAAGN
+281 DALAIAAGN

-305 LSAPDDEERWDVIVS
+305 LNAPDDEERWDVIVS

-352 PLLFYRAITRYASK
+352 PLLFYRAIARYASK

-387 QAMADEGF
+387 QTMADEGF

-406 KPRMVKGAFLKVK
+406 KPRMVKGTFFKGKKVK
-419 K
+419 R

>member
-50 DTTRLEKIIQRLEK
+50 DTTRLEKIMQRLEK

-74 EWFAGRLFSV
+74 EWFAGRLFDV

-90 PRPETEA
+90 PRPETED
-97 LVQWAC
+97 LVKWAC

-112 DNSKEERGEEE
+112 DNSKEERGKEEME
-123 EGSRKGEGSKKDE
+123 VSKKRE
-136 APKKEEAQRKEDA
+136 APKKEEQPLSSPLKEEKEGLRKGKDA
-149 SKKEEQLLSSPS
+149 SKKEEQLLSSLLKNN
-161 KEEKEGS
+161 KEVS
-168 KKGEA
+168 KKGE
-173 SKKEEQL
+173 
-180 LSSPSKEEKEGSKKG
+180 
-195 EASKKEEQLLSSPS
+195 
-209 KEEKEGS
+209 
-216 KKGEASKKEEQLLSS
+216 
-231 PSKEEKEGLRKEAEA
+231 EA

-265 ALALPKARVTA
+265 ALALPQARVTA

-281 DALTIAAGN
+281 DALDIAAGN

-305 LSAPDDEERWDVIVS
+305 LNAPDDEERWDVIVS

-352 PLLFYRAITRYASK
+352 PLLFYRAIAHYASK

-387 QAMADEGF
+387 QTMADEGF

-406 KPRMVKGAFLKVK
+406 KPRMVKGAFIREE
-419 K
+419 

>member
-50 DTTRLEKIIQRLEK
+50 DTTRLEKIMQRLEK

-74 EWFAGRLFSV
+74 GWFAGRLFDV

-90 PRPETEA
+90 PRPETED
-97 LVQWAC
+97 LVKWAC

-112 DNSKEERGEEE
+112 DNSKEERGKEEKE
-123 EGSRKGEGSKKDE
+123 VSKKGE
-136 APKKEEAQRKEDA
+136 APQ
-149 SKKEEQLLSSPS
+149 KEEQLLSAP
-161 KEEKEGS
+161 
-168 KKGEA
+168 
-173 SKKEEQL
+173 L
-180 LSSPSKEEKEGSKKG
+180 
-195 EASKKEEQLLSSPS
+195 
-209 KEEKEGS
+209 
-216 KKGEASKKEEQLLSS
+216 
-231 PSKEEKEGLRKEAEA
+231 KEEKEGLRKGKDASQKEEQPLSSPLKEEKEGLRKGEDASQKEEQLLSSLLKSNKEVSEKGEEV

-265 ALALPKARVTA
+265 ALALPQARVTA

-352 PLLFYRAITRYASK
+352 PLLFYRAIARYASK

-379 TAYAHEVA
+379 TAYVHEVA
-387 QAMADEGF
+387 QAMANEGF

-406 KPRMVKGAFLKVK
+406 KPRMVKGDFLKVK

>member
-6 LWKRLTAIYNE
+6 LWKRLTVIYNE

-50 DTTRLEKIIQRLEK
+50 DTTRLEKIMQRLEK

-74 EWFAGRLFSV
+74 EWFAGRLFDV

-90 PRPETEA
+90 PRPETED
-97 LVQWAC
+97 LVKWAC
-103 DEAKEKEKE
+103 DEAKEKE
-112 DNSKEERGEEE
+112 DNSKEERG
-123 EGSRKGEGSKKDE
+123 
-136 APKKEEAQRKEDA
+136 
-149 SKKEEQLLSSPS
+149 
-161 KEEKEGS
+161 KEEKEVS
-168 KKGEA
+168 KKGE
-173 SKKEEQL
+173 
-180 LSSPSKEEKEGSKKG
+180 
-195 EASKKEEQLLSSPS
+195 
-209 KEEKEGS
+209 
-216 KKGEASKKEEQLLSS
+216 
-231 PSKEEKEGLRKEAEA
+231 EA

-265 ALALPKARVTA
+265 ALALPQVRVTA

-281 DALTIAAGN
+281 DALAIAAGN

-305 LSAPDDEERWDVIVS
+305 LSAPDDKERWDVIVS

-340 EPELALFVPDSD
+340 EPELALFVPDND
-352 PLLFYRAITRYASK
+352 PFLFYRAIASYASK

-387 QAMADEGF
+387 QAMANEGF

-406 KPRMVKGAFLKVK
+406 KPRMVKGAFIREE
-419 K
+419 

>member
-50 DTTRLEKIIQRLEK
+50 DTTRLEKIMQRLEK

-74 EWFAGRLFSV
+74 EWFAGRLFDV

-90 PRPETEA
+90 PRPETED
-97 LVQWAC
+97 LVKWTC
-103 DEAKEKEKE
+103 DEAKEKE
-112 DNSKEERGEEE
+112 DNSKAERG
-123 EGSRKGEGSKKDE
+123 
-136 APKKEEAQRKEDA
+136 
-149 SKKEEQLLSSPS
+149 
-161 KEEKEGS
+161 KEEKEVS
-168 KKGEA
+168 KKGE
-173 SKKEEQL
+173 EV
-180 LSSPSKEEKEGSKKG
+180 
-195 EASKKEEQLLSSPS
+195 
-209 KEEKEGS
+209 
-216 KKGEASKKEEQLLSS
+216 
-231 PSKEEKEGLRKEAEA
+231 

-265 ALALPKARVTA
+265 ALALPQARVTA

-281 DALTIAAGN
+281 DALAIAAGN

-320 NPPYICDR
+320 NPPYICDK
-328 ERADMSDNVLSY
+328 ERADMSDNVLCY

-352 PLLFYRAITRYASK
+352 PLLFYRAIARYASK

-387 QAMADEGF
+387 QTMADEGF

-406 KPRMVKGAFLKVK
+406 KPRMVKGAFIRESEEFNCSVLRG
-419 K
+419 

>member
-50 DTTRLEKIIQRLEK
+50 DTTRLEKIMQRLEK
-64 SEPVQYVLGA
+64 SEPVQYVLGSG
-74 EWFAGRLFSV
+74 WFAGRLFDV

-90 PRPETEA
+90 PRPETED
-97 LVQWAC
+97 LVKWTC

-112 DNSKEERGEEE
+112 DNSKEERG
-123 EGSRKGEGSKKDE
+123 
-136 APKKEEAQRKEDA
+136 
-149 SKKEEQLLSSPS
+149 
-161 KEEKEGS
+161 KEEKEVS
-168 KKGEA
+168 KKGE
-173 SKKEEQL
+173 
-180 LSSPSKEEKEGSKKG
+180 
-195 EASKKEEQLLSSPS
+195 
-209 KEEKEGS
+209 
-216 KKGEASKKEEQLLSS
+216 
-231 PSKEEKEGLRKEAEA
+231 EA

-265 ALALPKARVTA
+265 ALALPQARVTA

-281 DALTIAAGN
+281 DALAIAAGN

-305 LSAPDDEERWDVIVS
+305 LSAPDDEACWDVIVS

-352 PLLFYRAITRYASK
+352 PLLFYRAIAHYASK

-387 QAMADEGF
+387 QVMADEGF

-406 KPRMVKGAFLKVK
+406 KPRMVKGAFIREE
-419 K
+419 

>member
-64 SEPVQYVLGA
+64 SEPVQYVIGA

-90 PRPETEA
+90 PRPETED
-97 LVQWAC
+97 LVKWAC

-112 DNSKEERGEEE
+112 DNSKEERGKEEKE
-123 EGSRKGEGSKKDE
+123 VSKKRE
-136 APKKEEAQRKEDA
+136 AL
-149 SKKEEQLLSSPS
+149 KKEEQPLSSP
-161 KEEKEGS
+161 
-168 KKGEA
+168 
-173 SKKEEQL
+173 L
-180 LSSPSKEEKEGSKKG
+180 
-195 EASKKEEQLLSSPS
+195 
-209 KEEKEGS
+209 
-216 KKGEASKKEEQLLSS
+216 
-231 PSKEEKEGLRKEAEA
+231 KEEKEGLRKGEDASQKEEQLLSSLLKNNKEVSKKGEEA

-265 ALALPKARVTA
+265 ALALPQARVTA
-276 WDIST
+276 WDISP
-281 DALTIAAGN
+281 DALAIAAGN
-290 AHRLGASVRFEHQDA
+290 AHKLGASIRFEHQDA
-305 LSAPDDEERWDVIVS
+305 LSAPDDKERWDVIVS

-352 PLLFYRAITRYASK
+352 PLLFYRAIAHYASK

-406 KPRMVKGAFLKVK
+406 KPRMVKGAFIREELIK
-419 K
+419 